1 MDIDKIQDLLNWWND
16 NYTLIADY
24 DLTEKKYWKLLTN

>member
-1 MDIDKIQDLLNWWND
+1 MELDKIQDLSTWWND

-24 DLTEKKYWKLLTN
+24 DLTEKSI